1 MRKQTTGLK
10 GKISMCKNFWK
21 VIIAVLTMAALGSCG
36 QVGKGDSSET
46 EPIFTSGVSYTKRSV
61 HTTKT
66 ATFAVGDIDADDG
79 DADGNYTTTTT
90 VTGTLENDQLF
101 SDDVDEDIRATQRT
115 VAKTYYS
122 LPEHNGTTAPAV
134 TVSAEKTTTTANG
147 TIAIEDPSAR
157 ATRRSSA
164 VTTTSFASDKMF
176 EMKPDMRY
184 DSGRKYTVTSDTTY
198 LNLRYGP
205 SKDYDIKTTIPD
217 GYSVLGIGETVGP
230 DGNVWVYTS
239 YNGTFGWVMREL
251 LGY

>member
-1 MRKQTTGLK
+1 
-10 GKISMCKNFWK
+10 MC
-21 VIIAVLTMAALGSCG
+21 
-36 QVGKGDSSET
+36 
-46 EPIFTSGVSYTKRSV
+46 
-61 HTTKT
+61 H
-66 ATFAVGDIDADDG
+66 AVGDIDADDG

-164 VTTTSFASDKMF
+164 VTTTSFAPDKMF

-184 DSGRKYTVTSDTTY
+184 DSGRKCAMFRVQKRYVSGVNA
-198 LNLRYGP
+198 LCSGCRESLRRR
-205 SKDYDIKTTIPD
+205 ICA
-217 GYSVLGIGETVGP
+217 V
-230 DGNVWVYTS
+230 
-239 YNGTFGWVMREL
+239 
-251 LGY
+251 